1 MAAAD
6 PLSLLIFVVAGAAA
20 SAINS
25 VAGGGSLV
33 SFPVLVA
40 MGVPSLPANA
50 TNSVALWPGSL
61 AGALGFRNLLPK
73 TGHHL
78 RTLAIPTFL
87 GALVGALLL
96 VNTGQKTFDLAV
108 PVLILG
114 ATLLLAFQRRI
125 KTWAT
130 RTSLHIPVAG
140 GMAIQFFVAVYG
152 GYFGAGM
159 GIMMLAAFSL
169 FVEGNIHELN
179 AMKTWLG
186 LFINFA
192 ASVLLLQQG
201 LVVLVPALALTVGSI
216 GGGYWAARVSQRV
229 DSEKLRVWIA
239 AYGFVM
245 SAVFIWR
252 ALGR

>member
-1 MAAAD
+1 MDSAD
-6 PLSLLIFVVAGAAA
+6 PVSLLIFVVAGAVAA
-20 SAINS
+20 GINS

-78 RTLAIPTFL
+78 RTLAIPTIL
-87 GALVGALLL
+87 GALLGALLL
-96 VNTGQKTFDLAV
+96 VNTGQRTFDLAV

-114 ATLLLAFQRRI
+114 ATLLLAFQKRI
-125 KTWAT
+125 KTWAM

-140 GMAIQFFVAVYG
+140 GMAIQFLIAVYG

-159 GIMMLAAFSL
+159 GIMMLAGFSL
-169 FVEGNIHELN
+169 FIDGNIHELN
-179 AMKTWLG
+179 AVKTWLG

-216 GGGYWAARVSQRV
+216 VGGYAAARMSQRV
-229 DSEKLRVWIA
+229 DSEKLRLWIA
-239 AYGFVM
+239 GYGFVM

-252 ALGR
+252 ALR

>member
-1 MAAAD
+1 MDSAD
-6 PLSLLIFVVAGAAA
+6 PVSLLIFVVAGAVAA
-20 SAINS
+20 GINS

-78 RTLAIPTFL
+78 RTLAIPTIL
-87 GALVGALLL
+87 GALLGALLL
-96 VNTGQKTFDLAV
+96 VNTGQRTFDLAV

-114 ATLLLAFQRRI
+114 ATLLLAFQKRI
-125 KTWAT
+125 KTWAM

-140 GMAIQFFVAVYG
+140 GMAIQFLIAVYG

-159 GIMMLAAFSL
+159 GIMMLAGFSL
-169 FVEGNIHELN
+169 FIDGNIHELN
-179 AMKTWLG
+179 VVKTWLG

-216 GGGYWAARVSQRV
+216 VGGYAAARMSQRV
-229 DSEKLRVWIA
+229 DSEKLRLWIA
-239 AYGFVM
+239 GYGFVM

-252 ALGR
+252 ALR

>member
-1 MAAAD
+1 MSDA
-6 PLSLLIFVVAGAAA
+6 LSLLIFVVAGAVA
-20 SAINS
+20 SGINS

-33 SFPVLVA
+33 SFPVLIA

-61 AGALGFRNLLPK
+61 AGAMGFRNLLPK

-78 RTLAIPTFL
+78 RTLAVPTFL
-87 GALVGALLL
+87 GALLGAYLL
-96 VNTGQKTFDLAV
+96 VNTGQRAFDLAV
-108 PVLILG
+108 PILILG
-114 ATLLLAFQRRI
+114 ATLLLAFQKRI
-125 KTWAT
+125 KGWAT
-130 RTSLHIPVAG
+130 RTALHIPVAG
-140 GMAIQFFVAVYG
+140 GMAIQFLVAVYG

-169 FVEGNIHELN
+169 FMDGTIHELN
-179 AMKTWLG
+179 AVKTWLG

-201 LVVLVPALALTVGSI
+201 LVVLEPALALTVGSI
-216 GGGYWAARVSQRV
+216 AGGYYAAKFSQKV
-229 DSEKLRVWIA
+229 DAERLRVWIA

-252 ALGR
+252 AVAG

>member
-1 MAAAD
+1 MDSAD
-6 PLSLLIFVVAGAAA
+6 PVSLLIFVVAGAVAA
-20 SAINS
+20 GINS

-73 TGHHL
+73 SGHHL
-78 RTLAIPTFL
+78 RTLAIPTIL
-87 GALVGALLL
+87 GALLGALLL
-96 VNTGQKTFDLAV
+96 VNTGQRTFDLAV

-114 ATLLLAFQRRI
+114 ATLLLAFQKRI
-125 KTWAT
+125 KTWAL

-140 GMAIQFFVAVYG
+140 GMAIQFLIAVYG

-159 GIMMLAAFSL
+159 GIMMLAGFSL
-169 FVEGNIHELN
+169 FIDGNIHELN
-179 AMKTWLG
+179 AVKTWLG

-216 GGGYWAARVSQRV
+216 VGGYAAARMSQRV
-229 DSEKLRVWIA
+229 DSEKLRLWIA
-239 AYGFVM
+239 GYGFVM

-252 ALGR
+252 ALR

>member
-1 MAAAD
+1 MTHTD
-6 PLSLLIFVVAGAAA
+6 PVALIIFVVAGAVA
-20 SAINS
+20 SGINA
-25 VAGGGSLV
+25 VAGGGSLI

-61 AGALGFRNLLPK
+61 AGAMGFRNLLPK

-78 RTLAIPTFL
+78 RTLAIPTIL
-87 GALVGALLL
+87 GALLGAVLL
-96 VNTGQKTFDLAV
+96 VNTGQRAFDLAV

-114 ATLLLAFQRRI
+114 ATLLLAFQKRI
-125 KTWAT
+125 KEWAT
-130 RTSLHIPVAG
+130 RTLLHIPVVG
-140 GMAIQFFVAVYG
+140 GMAIQFLVAVYG

-169 FVEGNIHELN
+169 FMDGTIHELN
-179 AMKTWLG
+179 AVKTWLG

-201 LVVLVPALALTVGSI
+201 LVRLEPALGLTIGSI
-216 GGGYWAARVSQRV
+216 AGGYYAARVSQKV

-239 AYGFVM
+239 GYGFVM

-252 ALGR
+252 ALA

>member
-1 MAAAD
+1 MSD
-6 PLSLLIFVVAGAAA
+6 PLTLLIFVVAGAVA
-20 SAINS
+20 SGINS

-78 RTLAIPTFL
+78 RTLAIPTIL
-87 GALVGALLL
+87 GALLGAILL
-96 VNTGQKTFDLAV
+96 VNTGQRAFDLAV

-114 ATLLLAFQRRI
+114 ATLLLAFQKRI
-125 KTWAT
+125 KAWAG

-140 GMAIQFFVAVYG
+140 GMAIQFLVSVYG

-169 FVEGNIHELN
+169 FVDGNIHELN
-179 AMKTWLG
+179 AVKTWLG

-216 GGGYWAARVSQRV
+216 AGGYWAAKTSQRV
-229 DSEKLRVWIA
+229 DSERLRVWIA
-239 AYGFVM
+239 AYGLVM

-252 ALGR
+252 ALA